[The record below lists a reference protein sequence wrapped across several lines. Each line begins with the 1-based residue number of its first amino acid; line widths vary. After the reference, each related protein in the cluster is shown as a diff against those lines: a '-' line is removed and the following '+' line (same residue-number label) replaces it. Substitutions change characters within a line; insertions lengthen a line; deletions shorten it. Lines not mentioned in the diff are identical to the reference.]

1 MIEQAR
7 AEDLDRLL
15 ELYAGARDYMR
26 RSGNPNQWE
35 ENYPSREI
43 LEEDLDR
50 HRLYAIWR
58 RGRRCGA
65 FVLALGE
72 DPTYGRIDH
81 GAWLREGPYGTIHRL
96 TGVKGERGI
105 FQECLEFCRRQCPDL
120 RADTHRDNHKM
131 QQLLEQNGFRRC
143 GIIYV
148 RDGSPRI
155 AYQLERIQ

>member
-7 AEDLDRLL
+7 PEDLDRLL
-15 ELYAGARDYMR
+15 ELYAGARAYMR
-26 RSGNPNQWE
+26 RSGNPNQWGE
-35 ENYPSREI
+35 DYPARKI
-43 LEEDLDR
+43 LEQDLGR
-50 HRLYAIWR
+50 GNLYVIR
-58 RGRRCGA
+58 RKGTICGA

-72 DPTYGRIDH
+72 DPTYGRIDQ
-81 GAWLREGPYGTIHRL
+81 GAWLRSGPYGTIHRL
-96 TGVKGERGI
+96 TGAEGERGI
-105 FQECLEFCRRQCPDL
+105 FAECLAFCRRRCPDL

-155 AYQLERIQ
+155 AYQLERI